1 VLVTGGFNT
10 FGPAVSSAEL
20 YNPASNRWTRAASLR
35 TPRYHHTATL
45 LPDGRVLVVGGEQDQ
60 AGNLKLLSSAEI
72 YDPARN
78 RWTSAGRLPFGVAN
92 QTATLLGNGRV
103 LIVGGGDRAPGF
115 RAGAELY
122 NPQRNRWSRVASL
135 PAPRAFHI
143 AELLPSGQVLV
154 AGGFND
160 RGALASAW
168 LYSPTRNRWRSA
180 GSLTPAAKEAAVE
193 LADGRVLVAGGQRY
207 QGAPVAAT
215 TIYTP

>member
-1 VLVTGGFNT
+1 
-10 FGPAVSSAEL
+10 
-20 YNPASNRWTRAASLR
+20 
-35 TPRYHHTATL
+35 
-45 LPDGRVLVVGGEQDQ
+45 
-60 AGNLKLLSSAEI
+60 
-72 YDPARN
+72 
-78 RWTSAGRLPFGVAN
+78 VAN